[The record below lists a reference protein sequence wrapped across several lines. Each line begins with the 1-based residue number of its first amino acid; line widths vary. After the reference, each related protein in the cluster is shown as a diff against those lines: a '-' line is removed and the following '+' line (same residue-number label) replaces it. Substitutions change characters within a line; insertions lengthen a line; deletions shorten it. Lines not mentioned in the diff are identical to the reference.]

1 VQVCN
6 ITVLRKDKH
15 GQFSDC
21 SFLPDLKKKNNKKLS
36 GLNIRNVLYKIKMF
50 EIESRCLF

>member
-6 ITVLRKDKH
+6 ITVLKKDKH

-21 SFLPDLKKKNNKKLS
+21 SFLPVLKKQNKKLS

-50 EIESRCLF
+50 ETESTCLF